1 VPGLDDGVQRCC
13 VAVRGRVAEVV
24 PGGARSDV
32 VQRSPGD
39 VPGDGRGDGR
49 GDLGVVHA
57 LGERSDL

>member
-39 VPGDGRGDGR
+39 VPGDGRGD
-49 GDLGVVHA
+49 LGVVHA